1 MIGSWILGSLGFAG
15 VLATAVV
22 ALNWLLRGHRETVE
36 LLIKNNTEISE
47 IYKSVT
53 NEYLDHLKNAAPIG
67 GLPRELWLEQHDL
80 KKKEQLL
87 RERQLDVET
96 PLRRAALE
104 NKLRQQGKLTGGSR
118 VRDPEA

>member
-53 NEYLDHLKNAAPIG
+53 NEYL
-67 GLPRELWLEQHDL
+67 ELWLEQHDL